1 MVWHKAKQ
9 KIWKVSML
17 VPFFF
22 FLALLPHAIKDGKG
36 FNQINNRE
44 VLINIVTKK
53 KVTISQLHNSKCRIE
68 NTTQEQVK

>member
-1 MVWHKAKQ
+1 MAQSQTKNLESKH
-9 KIWKVSML
+9 VST
-17 VPFFF
+17 FFF